1 MNNKAVVIREKRCVK
16 VETIPFSPLP
26 SDFIRAKVYRAGI
39 CGTDIELFNGTM
51 PYLKTGKIFYPIIPG
66 HEWAGKVVEVG
77 SKVKNFKKGDKVT
90 GELHLGCGFC
100 DNCKQGKYNVC
111 LNIKRIGIGD
121 LPGALASYLQLP
133 ENT

>member
-39 CGTDIELFNGTM
+39 CGTDIELFNGTI

-133 ENT
+133 ENM